1 MRASSF
7 LQISSRVL
15 NFSIFRLFVVVISIL
30 DTRQDFCI
38 NILSFHQ
45 LVRKLKVF
53 SLRIIRRFL
62 NFLYFFFALFF
73 FFFFC
78 LIITHPTKVNR
89 KVHR

>member
-53 SLRIIRRFL
+53 SLQIIRRFL

-73 FFFFC
+73 FFC
-78 LIITHPTKVNR
+78 LIITRPTKVNR